1 MKFKEV
7 INQDKPILVDFFAEW
22 CGPCQTM
29 GPVLEDLKT
38 RVGDQAQI
46 LKIDVDQNPLAASS
60 FNVRCVPTLML
71 FKNGEILWRKS
82 GLVGAKELEQ
92 IILDNK

>member
-46 LKIDVDQNPLAASS
+46 LKIDVDQNPLAAAA
-60 FNVRCVPTLML
+60 FKVRSVPTLML
-71 FKNGEILWRKS
+71 FKNGEILWQKS

>member
-29 GPVLEDLKT
+29 NPVLEDLKT
-38 RVGDQAQI
+38 RVGDSTQI
-46 LKIDVDQNPLAASS
+46 IKIDIDQNPMAAAA
-60 FNVRCVPTLML
+60 FKVRSVPTLML

-82 GLVGAKELEQ
+82 GLVGAKELEKLINANQ
-92 IILDNK
+92 

>member
-46 LKIDVDQNPLAASS
+46 LKIDVDQNPLAAAA
-60 FNVRCVPTLML
+60 FKVRSVPTLML

>member
-46 LKIDVDQNPLAASS
+46 LKIDVDQNPLAAAA
-60 FNVRCVPTLML
+60 FKVRSVPTLIL

>member
-38 RVGDQAQI
+38 RIGDQAQI
-46 LKIDVDQNPLAASS
+46 LKIDVDQNPLAAAA
-60 FNVRCVPTLML
+60 FKVRSVPTLML
-71 FKNGEILWRKS
+71 FKNGEILWQKS

>member
-38 RVGDQAQI
+38 RIGDQAQI
-46 LKIDVDQNPLAASS
+46 LKIDVDQNPLAAAA
-60 FNVRCVPTLML
+60 FKVRSVPTLML

>member
-46 LKIDVDQNPLAASS
+46 LKIDVDQHPLAAAA
-60 FNVRCVPTLML
+60 FKVRSVPTLML

>member
-1 MKFKEV
+1 VKFKEV

-46 LKIDVDQNPLAASS
+46 LKIDVDQNPLAAAA
-60 FNVRCVPTLML
+60 FKVRSVPTLML